1 MGGVRHKRSVVSRD
15 IPLRPTSVGVGY
27 EYPYYLDASIM
38 AEVDPLVTPDMAGH
52 VQDRILG
59 ARVVGD
65 DGVVLG
71 YGAVVPY
78 SPVFP
83 HICEALFYPTDR
95 SILHKYVPE
104 LYGAVR
110 NCLIE
115 AARRQRYT
123 RIQAHIK
130 DNHTLRSW
138 GERLGF
144 TIEGVLRGFAP
155 NGEDRAIMSLLLKD
169 VTHGN

>member
-15 IPLRPTSVGVGY
+15 LPLRPTSVGVSY

-95 SILHKYVPE
+95 SILHKYVPA

-115 AARRQRYT
+115 AARRQR
-123 RIQAHIK
+123 
-130 DNHTLRSW
+130 
-138 GERLGF
+138 
-144 TIEGVLRGFAP
+144 
-155 NGEDRAIMSLLLKD
+155 
-169 VTHGN
+169 